1 MNNAS
6 LKTYDNQGKWLQNL
20 TAKRFVHLQST
31 GETYLTEPILTLAN
45 NEEDFSWKIKAK
57 KGKIRS
63 RPGEEQELV
72 EFWDSVTAAKL
83 NMKGKFTSLNTERL
97 IVYPNRNYLET
108 SSPVFIDNEIGR
120 TSSVGLQALLNES
133 RYELFSSAGSR
144 VSTIILQ

>member
-1 MNNAS
+1 MLFSTFTGKVFKSIHAGGLLALISLGGHFLGESPPNEDKKKESPSNFYMNNAS

-63 RPGEEQELV
+63 KPGEEQDLMNQC
-72 EFWDSVTAAKL
+72 K
-83 NMKGKFTSLNTERL
+83 
-97 IVYPNRNYLET
+97 
-108 SSPVFIDNEIGR
+108 
-120 TSSVGLQALLNES
+120 
-133 RYELFSSAGSR
+133 
-144 VSTIILQ
+144 